1 MLIITSIITGI
12 YIVYRPWPEIQVTE
26 INTPENIPA
35 NETIEIEITAINK
48 GNAAG
53 SERISIKVDNKE
65 FRSYLF
71 SITNNVHEIIEQL
84 NNEKIP
90 EEVITRI
97 EEEIFEPS
105 DEIQIFVGEQEDN
118 WVLHDGKKGYNL
130 FLEKNEDSI
139 DVSIDSRI
147 CFLEEDQKESFRFP
161 LKFEK
166 IGEYVISSGDIS
178 KKITVV

>member
-53 SERISIKVDNKE
+53 
-65 FRSYLF
+65 RSYLF